1 MSDVTVTDLVS
12 ALGDLKKQSAE
23 LYKQYKEVKT
33 IEDIARNDLVEAL
46 NTSGMK
52 SVKTDKYMASMVS
65 KPSISI
71 LHEQSVID
79 WLKETPNVE
88 ADQYIGLKKTEFKTL
103 ALAMLKGTGEVVP
116 GTELVNTE
124 SLSIR
129 SNK

>member
-12 ALGDLKKQSAE
+12 ALGDLKKQSAD
-23 LYKQYKEVKT
+23 LYKQYKEVKN
-33 IEDIARNDLVEAL
+33 IEDIARNDLIEAL
-46 NTSGMK
+46 RASGMK
-52 SVKTDKYMASMVS
+52 SVKTDKYMASMAY
-65 KPSISI
+65 KPSVNI

-79 WLKETPNVE
+79 WLKETPNIE
-88 ADQYIGLKKTEFKTL
+88 TDQYIGLKKTEFKTL